1 MTAVFRLETV
11 APLVWSGVEQT
22 KGSNATIEMN
32 PLVFLSFSNGSKI
45 YFEFYNP
52 AYGSR

>member
-1 MTAVFRLETV
+1 MAAVFPLKTI
-11 APLVWSGVEQT
+11 APLVWSTVEQT
-22 KGSNATIEMN
+22 EGSDATVEMN

-52 AYGSR
+52 GYGSR

>member
-1 MTAVFRLETV
+1 MAAVFPLKTI

-22 KGSNATIEMN
+22 TGSDATIEMN

-52 AYGSR
+52 GHGSR